1 MEQSNLDVSSVLA
14 KKYTE
19 VQTLPNGVNVFF
31 SKNPQVNCVVE
42 YAYEKRTWSPRA
54 PNQEH
59 VFRELSTFLTSEDL
73 DESLLLQQVLASGD
87 AMALKA
93 LGIYRHLC
101 IVHPENLYILRM
113 RIVPQD
119 ISTPQMRFSFFIDQ
133 RIYIK

>member
-1 MEQSNLDVSSVLA
+1 MSTPNLEVSSASLADALA

-19 VQTLPNGVNVFF
+19 AQTLPNGVNVFF

-42 YAYEKRTWSPRA
+42 YAYERIFDNTR
-54 PNQEH
+54 
-59 VFRELSTFLTSEDL
+59 VLDTFLTSEDL
-73 DESLLLQQVLASGD
+73 EESLLLQQVLASGD

-93 LGIYRHLC
+93 LGVYRHHR
-101 IVHPENLYILRM
+101 VFFPEHPIILRM
-113 RIVPQD
+113 KLVPQN